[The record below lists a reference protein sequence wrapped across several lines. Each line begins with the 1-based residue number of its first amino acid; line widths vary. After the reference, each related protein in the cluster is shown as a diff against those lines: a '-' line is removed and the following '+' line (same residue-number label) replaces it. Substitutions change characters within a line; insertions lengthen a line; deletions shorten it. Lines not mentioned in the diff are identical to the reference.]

1 MPTHTAV
8 FTEPGPELNPMRARV
23 PTPIGV
29 EVFEVLNKQNN
40 PTGKWAAREATQK
53 SEFPQVGR
61 QSSVYLARYGVAS
74 LFLKQ
79 PEPWLIDGQPQQLAA
94 GFHFHYDAPAGPS
107 LCGSRFHQAL
117 ASGLAL
123 SLPDLRAGRR
133 RLLPVEWDA
142 LCPACMNLMDRTPAP
157 GDQVRARATGL
168 IGVVVDVDVIGS
180 GRDTVYV
187 LRLSDTNPKGS
198 PGKVSLRRED
208 FSLTMFDKDQPF

>member
-23 PTPIGV
+23 PTPISV
-29 EVFEVLNKQNN
+29 EVFEVLNKQKN
-40 PTGKWAAREATQK
+40 PTGKWAAREASHK
-53 SEFPQVGR
+53 SEFSQVGR

-94 GFHFHYDAPAGPS
+94 GFHLHYDPAAGPS
-107 LCGSRFHQAL
+107 LCGSRFHQSL

-123 SLPDLRAGRR
+123 SLPDVRAGRR

-142 LCPACMNLMDRTPAP
+142 LCPACMNLMDRTPLP
-157 GDQVRARATGL
+157 GDHVRVKISGML
-168 IGVVVDVDVIGS
+168 GVVMSVSGPAAGTSSEYVVRYSDV
-180 GRDTVYV
+180 
-187 LRLSDTNPKGS
+187 PKGAA
-198 PGKVSLRRED
+198 GTHGTFTRED